1 MRSVI
6 NGALHVVGV
15 IGAMVFVGAVSLGL
29 SYVGPRTETVAGGT
43 TQGMVSPLATLDT
56 SQIDDLRGQG
66 YILTPDTGEVILVP
80 GGAILETTPMVPVPS
95 TAYVVP
101 EESPDGGYPL
111 GRSAWLDNSPLY
123 SDGWVLLVNDS
134 DHTITWRAPAEEC
147 TTDLDCVTEMPHVIP
162 DAHTAR
168 AYWSTWDV
176 PHFPTTGDC
185 TAVDW
190 HHGAENGG
198 PIVPADRNDDGV
210 IDCGSDLE
218 LGA

>member
-15 IGAMVFVGAVSLGL
+15 IGATVFIVAVSLGL
-29 SYVGPRTETVAGGT
+29 SYVGPRTEAVAAGT
-43 TQGMVSPLATLDT
+43 TQDMVSPFATLDT
-56 SQIDDLRGQG
+56 SQIDDLRGQPVPSD
-66 YILTPDTGEVILVP
+66 LEVILLP
-80 GGAILETTPMVPVPS
+80 EGYALETTPMVPVPG
-95 TAYVVP
+95 TLLVIP
-101 EESPDGGYPL
+101 EESPDGGHVVPVAQWPYD
-111 GRSAWLDNSPLY
+111 GPLY
-123 SDGWVLLVNDS
+123 SDRWVLLVD
-134 DHTITWRAPAEEC
+134 DLKHTVTWRAPVEEC
-147 TTDLDCVTEMPHVIP
+147 TTDLDCVTSRPHIIP
-162 DAHTAR
+162 DGHTAR

-190 HHGAENGG
+190 HHGAENGS
-198 PIVPADRNDDGV
+198 PIVPADLNDDSV